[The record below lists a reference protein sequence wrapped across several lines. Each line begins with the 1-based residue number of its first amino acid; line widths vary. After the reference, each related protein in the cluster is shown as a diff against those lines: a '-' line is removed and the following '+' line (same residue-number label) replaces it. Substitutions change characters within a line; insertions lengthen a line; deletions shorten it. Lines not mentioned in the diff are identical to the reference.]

1 MDLRTYM
8 AMACDL
14 AAGAAAAGEVPVGAL
29 VVRGDEVIATA
40 ANATEVGVDALE
52 HAEMLAIRAACA
64 KLGQKYLTDCTLF
77 VTMEPCPMCAGAII
91 LARVGRVVFGC
102 PDSRFGAMGSVFN
115 PAWHKFAP
123 HRPEV
128 IGGIMEAECRALLQE
143 FFRQKRNSGTSAV
156 S

>member
-1 MDLRTYM
+1 MICGVVDVDLRAYM
-8 AMACDL
+8 ALACEL
-14 AAGAAAAGEVPVGAL
+14 ARQAAADGEVPVGAL
-29 VVRGDEVIATA
+29 LVRGDEVIATA
-40 ANATEVGVDALE
+40 ANATEAGGCAVE
-52 HAEMLAIRAACA
+52 HAELLAIKAACA

-115 PAWHKFAP
+115 PAWHSLSP

-128 IGGIMEAECRALLQE
+128 IGGVCEDECRALLQE
-143 FFRQKRNSGTSAV
+143 FFKARR
-156 S
+156 

>member
-1 MDLRTYM
+1 MICGVVDVDLRAHM
-8 AMACDL
+8 ARACEL
-14 AAGAAAAGEVPVGAL
+14 ARQAAAAGEVPVGAL
-29 VVRGDEVIATA
+29 IVRGDEVIATA
-40 ANATEVGVDALE
+40 ANTTEAATDALG
-52 HAEMLAIRAACA
+52 HAEVLAIKAASE

-115 PAWHKFAP
+115 PAWHSLSP

-128 IGGIMEAECRALLQE
+128 IGGICEAECRSLLQE
-143 FFRQKRNSGTSAV
+143 FFRERR
-156 S
+156 